1 MATSNSV
8 IPTFTKLASGVNI
21 NYIGCVDN
29 TLPAG
34 SGLISANDNKKT
46 FGNTKQH
53 MNTYLRQVYGLQPTE
68 QIGWSDCYMA
78 ANNIMVVNFRL
89 FCCLASYDDATSAF
103 SHSNCSLLS
112 TKHRDSYGLIYRPTN
127 TVIRLRDRP
136 LFGKV
141 LTNTPKI
148 LASHM
153 SSDKR
158 TLSLV
163 VESSEAIRTP
173 TKNHQIVVIDTLTG
187 KYEIAFSASFSTGS
201 VPSDGIPEV
210 LCLDSSVV
218 ILLTGKYE
226 IAFSASFST
235 CSVPSDGIPEVLCLD
250 SSVVIFKIFGQVI
263 QQPIFQARKD
273 IMATK
278 LYDMARGSIP
288 LELMQHVTA
297 YLA

>member
-1 MATSNSV
+1 MDYIWFIIATNMATSNSV

-53 MNTYLRQVYGLQPTE
+53 MNTYVRQVYGLQPTE

-89 FCCLASYDDATSAF
+89 FCCLASDDATSAF

-218 ILLTGKYE
+218 I
-226 IAFSASFST
+226 
-235 CSVPSDGIPEVLCLD
+235 
-250 SSVVIFKIFGQVI
+250 FKIFGQVI
-263 QQPIFQARKD
+263 QQPILQARKD